1 MSSAET
7 AVTQFVDASNGVK
20 YAYRRIGTNAS
31 IPLVMHIHY
40 RANMDLWD
48 PMFLNTLAQARE
60 VIIFDNAGVGRST
73 GEVAETFQ
81 GWADQA
87 IAFMEALGLD
97 KVDFLGFSM
106 GGGAAQLVALTAPH
120 LVRKLILAGTT
131 ASTPTAEH
139 VAGVVWP
146 REQAPP
152 EPVVA
157 LRDASTPEEGVRSIE
172 FSFFYHDSHGRSKFE
187 EYWKRLHERTAEPLN
202 LELLDRDV
210 GGQKQMLAAVHSFA
224 PDPRGSFDRLAELK
238 MPVLVAN
245 GDKDLLIPS
254 SRSWELANQIAN
266 AQLVIYPKAGHGFI
280 WQYARLF
287 ATHVTQ
293 FLDGSEFD
301 DNLSAKL

>member
-1 MSSAET
+1 MSAET
-7 AVTQFVDASNGVK
+7 AVTLYVDASNGVK
-20 YAYRRIGTNAS
+20 YAYRRIGANAS

-48 PMFLNTLAQARE
+48 PLFINTLAQTRE

-87 IAFMEALGLD
+87 IAFMEALGLN

-106 GGGAAQLVALTAPH
+106 GGMAAQLVALTVPH

-131 ASTPTAEH
+131 ASTPSAEH
-139 VAGVVWP
+139 VDGVVWP
-146 REQAPP
+146 REQAPSD
-152 EPVVA
+152 VLMA
-157 LRDASTPEEGVRSIE
+157 LRDASTPEEGAKSLE

-187 EYWKRLHERTAEPLN
+187 EYWRRLQERTAEPLH
-202 LELLDRDV
+202 LELLDRD
-210 GGQKQMLAAVHSFA
+210 GGAKKQMLAAVHAST
-224 PDPRGSFDRLAELK
+224 PGPSGSFDRLAELK

-254 SRSWELANQIAN
+254 SRSWELVTQILN

-280 WQYARLF
+280 WQYAELF
-287 ATHVTQ
+287 ATHINR

>member
-1 MSSAET
+1 MSAET
-7 AVTQFVDASNGVK
+7 AITQFIDASNGVK

-48 PMFLNTLAQARE
+48 PLFINTLAQARE

-106 GGGAAQLVALTAPH
+106 GGMAAQMVALTAPH

-131 ASTPTAEH
+131 ASAPTAEH
-139 VAGVVWP
+139 VAGIVWP

-152 EPVVA
+152 DPVKA
-157 LRDASTPEEGVRSIE
+157 LRDASTPEEGVRSLE

-187 EYWKRLHERTAEPLN
+187 EYWNRLNERTAEPLH

-210 GGQKQMLAAVHSFA
+210 GGKKQMLAAIHAST
-224 PDPRGSFDRLAELK
+224 PDPRGTFDRLAELK

-254 SRSWELANQIAN
+254 SRSWELVNQILN
-266 AQLVIYPKAGHGFI
+266 AQLVIYPNAGHGFI
-280 WQYARLF
+280 WQYASLF
-287 ATHVTQ
+287 ATHVNR